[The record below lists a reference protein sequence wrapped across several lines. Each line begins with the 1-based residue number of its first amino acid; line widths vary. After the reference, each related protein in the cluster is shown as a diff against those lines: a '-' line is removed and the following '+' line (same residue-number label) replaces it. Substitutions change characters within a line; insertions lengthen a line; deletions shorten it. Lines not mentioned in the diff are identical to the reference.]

1 MYMYRMCWV
10 GGPAIFKW
18 LYTLY
23 MYINPIY
30 KYTCICMRVITCVT
44 SFLYRIINLDSPL
57 YLFSSLG
64 RTTNQMLSQTPFSG
78 CLGDVRIGGK
88 AEGKLVDFSDVVTHS
103 GATLIPGC
111 SPSLS
116 TCGLSTSCEGNEE
129 CVHFWNGSRCH
140 GNANSNPI
148 SFEGV
153 ASSYEASPIATAASS
168 TLESISFEL
177 RTVQDG
183 YRLLLTVGEEAS
195 LEVC

>member
-1 MYMYRMCWV
+1 M
-10 GGPAIFKW
+10 
-18 LYTLY
+18 
-23 MYINPIY
+23 
-30 KYTCICMRVITCVT
+30 ITCVT
-44 SFLYRIINLDSPL
+44 SFFYRIINLDSPL

-78 CLGDVRIGGK
+78 CLGDMRIGGK

-116 TCGLSTSCEGNEE
+116 TCGSSTSCEDEE
-129 CVHFWNGSRCH
+129 CVHFWNGSRCR
-140 GNANSNPI
+140 GNADSNPI

>member
-1 MYMYRMCWV
+1 MYVYRMCWV
-10 GGPAIFKW
+10 GGPAILGGYIPFIIST
-18 LYTLY
+18 LYTSIHVY
-23 MYINPIY
+23 C
-30 KYTCICMRVITCVT
+30 TRVITCVT
-44 SFLYRIINLDSPL
+44 SFFYRIINLDSPL

-78 CLGDVRIGGK
+78 CLGDMRIGGK

-103 GATLIPGC
+103 GATLIPSC

-116 TCGLSTSCEGNEE
+116 TCGSSTSCEDEE
-129 CVHFWNGSRCH
+129 CVHFWNGSRCRS
-140 GNANSNPI
+140 NADSNPI

-183 YRLLLTVGEEAS
+183 YRLLLTIGEEAS